1 MMRNIAGL
9 IGGII
14 FGAGLVVSGMTNP
27 EKVLAFLTLGPAW
40 DPALIFVM
48 GSAVV
53 LATFGYWLVGK
64 RSAPLFDGEFH
75 LPTSTLIDKRLLSG
89 AALFGVGWGFTGFC
103 PGPALVGVMTLDQ
116 RALLFIV
123 AYVVGVAIF
132 EKVMNPPAVQA
143 VPAGDG

>member
-1 MMRNIAGL
+1 MRNISGL

-27 EKVLAFLTLGPAW
+27 EKVLAFLTLGVGW

-53 LATFGYWLVGK
+53 LATLGYWLVGK
-64 RSAPLFDGEFH
+64 RAAPLFDGEFH
-75 LPTSTLIDKRLLSG
+75 LPTSTDIDTRLLSG

-103 PGPALVGVMTLDQ
+103 PGPALVGLMTLDE
-116 RALLFIV
+116 RAMLFIV
-123 AYVVGVAIF
+123 AYIVGVVIF
-132 EKVMNPPAVQA
+132 EKLLNPSVTRA

>member
-1 MMRNIAGL
+1 MRNISGL

-27 EKVLAFLTLGPAW
+27 EKVLAFLTLGAGW

-53 LATFGYWLVGK
+53 LATLGYWLVGM
-64 RSAPLFDGEFH
+64 RAAPLFDGEFH
-75 LPTSTLIDKRLLSG
+75 LPTSTDIDTRLLSG

-103 PGPALVGVMTLDQ
+103 PGPALVGLMTLDE
-116 RALLFIV
+116 RAMLFIV
-123 AYVVGVAIF
+123 AYIVGVVIF
-132 EKVMNPPAVQA
+132 EKLLNPSLTRA